1 MAIRFG
7 NNILKIERLR
17 ELLDDDGRISF
28 MGHCHDCKSD
38 CTVSARALEDG
49 IEIEGGAVYE
59 PYNINHPSRAVK
71 NHIHEME
78 DRRFLKCDACFGK
91 NPTLTNYQDCE
102 VYARVVG
109 YLRPVKQFNEAK
121 QAEFHDRVDF
131 NIEGE

>member
-1 MAIRFG
+1 LVYVVAK
-7 NNILKIERLR
+7 LKIERLR

-28 MGHCHDCKSD
+28 MGHCHDCKSE

-59 PYNINHPSRAVK
+59 PFDANLPAK
-71 NHIHEME
+71 MA
-78 DRRFLKCDACFGK
+78 DKRFLKCDTCFAA

-121 QAEFHDRVDF
+121 QAEFKDRVDF
-131 NIEGE
+131 KI